1 MNKSIF
7 FDVDNTLVCREKN
20 EISKS
25 TIQAIKSLKK
35 NNINVAIATG
45 RSLAMV
51 KQESFHEMF
60 KTIISANGSLIT
72 VNDEVIYKEYMN
84 KKMIRDILT
93 YFEETER
100 PYCIHLL
107 HESKGKLDKSWVTEF
122 SEKYNMPLN
131 TLEDDILRR
140 IDDLEVF
147 QINAH
152 IKDEEIDLMRKTYP
166 QFSFVK
172 LIDVEEGYDIFN
184 KHCSKGSA
192 ISFIKSLQ
200 QVSKMEYYAFG
211 DGFNDLEM
219 FAEVDYSIAMGNG
232 CDLLKEKASYV
243 TDSIH
248 ENGVYNALKNLELI

>member
-25 TIQAIKSLKK
+25 TIQAIKSLKN

-51 KQESFHEMF
+51 KQETFHEMF

-84 KKMIRDILT
+84 QKLVGDILT
-93 YFEETER
+93 YFEEMGT

-107 HESKGKLDKSWVTEF
+107 NESKGKLDKPWVTEF
-122 SEKYNMPLN
+122 SKKYNMPLN
-131 TLEDDILRR
+131 TLEDDILNHVNQ
-140 IDDLEVF
+140 LEVF

-152 IKDEEIDLMRKTYP
+152 IKDEDIDLMRKTYP

-200 QVSKMEYYAFG
+200 KATKMEYYAFG

-219 FAEVDYSIAMGNG
+219 FSEVDYSIAMGNG

-248 ENGVYNALKNLELI
+248 DNGVYNALKLLKLI